1 MVRTR
6 LLILVVALGSWL
18 STGCSTMS
26 NTEKG
31 LGLGGAIGAGV
42 GTAIGAATGDA
53 GTGAIAGGLIGAG
66 VGGLAGADA
75 DAREREQADIRRVA
89 AEQHQLTQGQVGLT
103 DVVQLTQR
111 GVSDDVIV
119 NQIRNTRSTYRL
131 SSADIEMLKAN
142 HVSDR
147 VIIEMQNSQSRL
159 GSLPPKTVIVRE
171 TAPTT
176 VIYDHGPYW
185 ARPVYVAPPPP
196 VSLGVHWHSRRR

>member
-6 LLILVVALGSWL
+6 LLVVVVALGSWL
-18 STGCSTMS
+18 STGCSNMS

-31 LGLGGAIGAGV
+31 VGLGGLIGAGV
-42 GTAIGAATGDA
+42 GTAVGAATGDT
-53 GTGAIAGGLIGAG
+53 GTGAVVGGLLGAG

-75 DAREREQADIRRVA
+75 DDRERERADIRRAA
-89 AEQHQLTQGQVGLT
+89 AEAQATPGPVGLT

-119 NQIRNTRSTYRL
+119 NHIRTSRATYRL
-131 SSADIEMLKAN
+131 STADIEMLKAN

-147 VIIEMQNSQSRL
+147 VINEMMNSQSRI
-159 GSLPPKTVIVRE
+159 GPPPPRTVIVHE

-176 VIYDHGPYW
+176 VIYERGPYW
-185 ARPVYVAPPPP
+185 GRPVYVAPPPP
-196 VSLGVHWHSRRR
+196 VGVGFHFHSRRR